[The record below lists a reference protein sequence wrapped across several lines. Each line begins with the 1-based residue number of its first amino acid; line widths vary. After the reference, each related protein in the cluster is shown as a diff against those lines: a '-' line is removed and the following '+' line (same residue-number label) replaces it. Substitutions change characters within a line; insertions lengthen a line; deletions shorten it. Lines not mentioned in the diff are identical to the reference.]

1 VETTV
6 GSYLSTGLAN
16 LTSIQRRTG
25 VGVDGSTRRP
35 DDARALRDDARG
47 TLDVAI
53 EYKLYRTR
61 KQAAGEMDRALG
73 QCIAYAEQYDAVL
86 FLVVYMARPKH
97 PIPTHW
103 IDRSAPL
110 RVGHKQPGVPIYFAA
125 RPRHWS
131 EPWSSQF
138 KR

>member
-1 VETTV
+1 MIQPCRAAFNV
-6 GSYLSTGLAN
+6 GST
-16 LTSIQRRTG
+16 QR
-25 VGVDGSTRRP
+25 
-35 DDARALRDDARG
+35 
-47 TLDVAI
+47 I
-53 EYKLYRTR
+53 
-61 KQAAGEMDRALG
+61 

-86 FLVVYMARPKH
+86 FLVVYMARPEH